1 MECSVPKR
9 CFSHFSESKGGSAAL
24 QAMPPTG
31 PSCLFD
37 VGVINMQSPFFFYRQ
52 LLFSFKGSFALIPLF
67 GTYGRAA

>member
-9 CFSHFSESKGGSAAL
+9 CFEHFSESQGGSAGL

-37 VGVINMQSPFFFYRQ
+37 VGVINIHSPFFYRQ
-52 LLFSFKGSFALIPLF
+52 LLFSFKGSFGLISLF
-67 GTYGRAA
+67 GTYRRAA